1 MSKKNGGAWV
11 ETENNSKH
19 GIIIIIV
26 TKAHLFFSSR
36 SAQCDPGWVKPR
48 KAQPKVGE
56 FSAPHGP
63 I

>member
-1 MSKKNGGAWV
+1 MLKKNGGAWV

-19 GIIIIIV
+19 GIIIMIV
-26 TKAHLFFSSR
+26 TKAHLFSSSR